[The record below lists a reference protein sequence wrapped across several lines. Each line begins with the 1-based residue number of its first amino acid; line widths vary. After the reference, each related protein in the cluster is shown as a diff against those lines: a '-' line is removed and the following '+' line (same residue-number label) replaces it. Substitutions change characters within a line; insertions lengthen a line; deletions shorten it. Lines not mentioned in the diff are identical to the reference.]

1 MPRGLGHTV
10 SFLLETRG
18 IRLADQHLQRRVA
31 TQLVKTEAILDMA
44 RDRAG
49 EVYKTVEDAW
59 AVFVSDDDDMVV
71 TDFCPG
77 KPNGSRYWV
86 SRSRGWATSSA
97 RRSRCS
103 MRRRRAWLVFFTR
116 ATCSTRS
123 PPGPTSVRWCCRW
136 GASRSTREAE
146 ERGVGVSRARA
157 RDYRQLRDDQHHPAQ
172 SRRGVSHFQDSQDLN
187 ACLASLPGLHYLG
200 RYLLLDKNQ
209 SRAHHRRAGLGVM
222 LTVFFFLSVR
232 GVMSICPFWVKNC

>member
-31 TQLVKTEAILDMA
+31 TQLVKTEAIL
-44 RDRAG
+44 
-49 EVYKTVEDAW
+49 
-59 AVFVSDDDDMVV
+59 DMVV

-103 MRRRRAWLVFFTR
+103 MRRRRAWLVLFTR

-146 ERGVGVSRARA
+146 ERGVGVYRARA

-222 LTVFFFLSVR
+222 LTVFFVSEGCYVH
-232 GVMSICPFWVKNC
+232 MSILGKNC